1 VILLFGTRASAALR
15 ATVEFVCHFCGFSAA
30 QQVIERRSR
39 LTLFWVPLFTLSRS
53 FVNVCSAC
61 GREVELTEEQVER
74 AEAWAE
80 WQAAH

>member
-1 VILLFGTRASAALR
+1 MILLFGTRTSAALR
-15 ATVEFVCHFCGFSAA
+15 AMVELVCAFCGFSAP
-30 QQVIERRSR
+30 QRVLERRSR
-39 LTLFWVPLFTLSRS
+39 LTLFWIPLLTVSHS

-74 AEAWAE
+74 AEAWAQ